1 MGLCR
6 RVESGVMTKIL
17 KRIDLSDQIAIV
29 TGATSGL
36 GWRFAQVIAAQGAI
50 VVISGRRLDRLRD
63 LEEQIN
69 DAGGRAFSIQAD
81 MSDLN
86 DVENLVAT
94 VEERVGVPTILVNN
108 AGIADGQLATKM
120 DVAFMERLMTINL
133 TGPFLLAREVAKRL
147 IKTRTA
153 GRIVNIA
160 SMAAYQYDGNGAA
173 LYSTSKAAI
182 ARMTETLAVEWA
194 KFPINVN
201 AIAPGIVKS
210 EMTDGM
216 AQRMKAGDS
225 AEGFAAHTRR
235 GRVPTPDYLDTT
247 LLYLLDPNSH
257 AVTGTVI
264 RVDDGQQN
272 R

>member
-1 MGLCR
+1 
-6 RVESGVMTKIL
+6 MTHTTSIPAK
-17 KRIDLSDQIAIV
+17 IDLSDQVAIV

-36 GWRFAQVIAAQGAI
+36 GWRFAQVLAAQGAKVAI
-50 VVISGRRLDRLRD
+50 AGRRVERLDALAN
-63 LEEQIN
+63 EISQS
-69 DAGGRAFSIQAD
+69 GGTALAVPTD
-81 MSDLN
+81 MSDLAQ
-86 DVENLVAT
+86 VEVLTAT
-94 VEERVGVPTILVNN
+94 VEEQLGMPTILINN

-147 IKTRTA
+147 IKAKRP

-160 SMAAYQYDGNGAA
+160 SIAAYSYDGNGAA

-194 KFPINVN
+194 RFPINVN

-216 AQRMKAGDS
+216 AQRMKAGDE
-225 AEGFAAHTRR
+225 AEGFAAHLRR
-235 GRVPTPDYLDTT
+235 KRVPTPDWLDST
-247 LLYLLDPNSH
+247 LLFLVDPDSH

-264 RVDDGQQN
+264 KIDDGQN
-272 R
+272 DR

>member
-1 MGLCR
+1 M
-6 RVESGVMTKIL
+6 SDIA
-17 KRIDLSDQIAIV
+17 KRIDLSDQMAIV

-36 GWRFAQVIAAQGAI
+36 GWRFAQVIAAQGAT

-63 LEEQIN
+63 LEEQIRE
-69 DAGGRAFSIQAD
+69 AGGEALSIQAD
-81 MSDLN
+81 MSDLTE
-86 DVENLVAT
+86 VEALVAT
-94 VEERVGVPTILVNN
+94 VEERVGMPSILINN

-147 IKTRTA
+147 IKA
-153 GRIVNIA
+153 KKPGRIVNIA
-160 SMAAYQYDGNGAA
+160 SIAAFQYDGNGAA

-194 KFPINVN
+194 RFPINVN
-201 AIAPGIVKS
+201 AIAPGLVKS

-216 AQRMKAGDS
+216 AQRMQAGDT
-225 AEGFAAHTRR
+225 AEGFAEHTKR
-235 GRVPTPDYLDTT
+235 GRVPTPEYLDTT
-247 LLYLLDPNSH
+247 LLYLIDPDSH

>member
-1 MGLCR
+1 M
-6 RVESGVMTKIL
+6 SIPQ
-17 KRIDLSDQIAIV
+17 RIDLSGDVAIV

-36 GWRFAQVIAAQGAI
+36 GERFARVLAAQGAT
-50 VVISGRRLDRLRD
+50 VAVTGRRAERLDKLVAGI
-63 LEEQIN
+63 EAQ
-69 DAGGRAFSIQAD
+69 GGRALAVPSD
-81 MSDLN
+81 MSDIA
-86 DVENLVAT
+86 DVETIAAR
-94 VEERVGVPTILVNN
+94 VESALGMPTILINN
-108 AGIADGQLATKM
+108 AGMADGQLATKM
-120 DVAFMERLMTINL
+120 DPAFMERLMTVNL
-133 TGPFLLAREVAKRL
+133 TAPFLLAREVAKRL
-147 IKTRTA
+147 IKAGRP

-160 SMAAYQYDGNGAA
+160 SVAAYQYDGNGAA

-182 ARMTETLAVEWA
+182 ARMTETLAVEWSR
-194 KFPINVN
+194 FHVNVN

-235 GRVPTPDYLDTT
+235 GRVPTPDWLDST
-247 LLYLLDPNSH
+247 LLYLVDPDSH

-264 RVDDGQQN
+264 VVDDGQQN

>member
-1 MGLCR
+1 MSIPR
-6 RVESGVMTKIL
+6 
-17 KRIDLSDQIAIV
+17 RIDLSGEVAIV

-36 GWRFAQVIAAQGAI
+36 GERFARVLAAQGAA
-50 VVISGRRLDRLRD
+50 VAVTGRRAERLDALVAEIEA
-63 LEEQIN
+63 L
-69 DAGGRAFSIQAD
+69 GGTALSVPSD
-81 MSDLN
+81 MSDMA
-86 DVENLVAT
+86 DVETIA
-94 VEERVGVPTILVNN
+94 ERVEAALGLPTILINN
-108 AGIADGQLATKM
+108 AGMADGQLATKM
-120 DVAFMERLMTINL
+120 DPAFMERLMTVNL
-133 TGPFLLAREVAKRL
+133 TAPFLLAREVAKRL
-147 IKTRTA
+147 IKAKRP

-160 SMAAYQYDGNGAA
+160 SVAAYQYDGNGAA

-182 ARMTETLAVEWA
+182 ARMTETLAVEWSR
-194 KFPINVN
+194 FHVNVN

-235 GRVPTPDYLDTT
+235 GRVPTPDWLDST
-247 LLYLLDPNSH
+247 LLYLVDPDSH

-264 RVDDGQQN
+264 VVDDGQQN

>member
-1 MGLCR
+1 
-6 RVESGVMTKIL
+6 MTDAPIPA
-17 KRIDLSDQIAIV
+17 RIDLSGEVAIV

-36 GWRFAQVIAAQGAI
+36 GWRFARLLAAQGAKI
-50 VVISGRRLDRLRD
+50 AITGRRVERLQELAERISAD
-63 LEEQIN
+63 
-69 DAGGRAFSIQAD
+69 GGTALTVPAD
-81 MSDLN
+81 MSDMAQ
-86 DVENLVAT
+86 VEGIAAT
-94 VEERVGVPTILVNN
+94 VEAHLGTPTMLVNN
-108 AGIADGQLATKM
+108 AGIADGQLATRM
-120 DVAFMERLMTINL
+120 DVAFMEQLIAINL

-147 IKTRTA
+147 IKEKRA

-160 SMAAYQYDGNGAA
+160 SIAAYSYDGNGAA

-216 AQRMKAGDS
+216 AQRMKAGES
-225 AEGFAAHTRR
+225 AEGFAAHTTR
-235 GRVPTPDYLDTT
+235 GRVPTPDWLDST
-247 LLYLLDPNSH
+247 LLFLLDPASH

-264 RVDDGQQN
+264 KIDDGQGT

>member
-1 MGLCR
+1 M
-6 RVESGVMTKIL
+6 SIPQ
-17 KRIDLSDQIAIV
+17 RIDLSGDVAIV

-36 GWRFAQVIAAQGAI
+36 GERFVRVLAAQGAT
-50 VVISGRRLDRLRD
+50 VAVTGRRAERLDKLVAGI
-63 LEEQIN
+63 EAQ
-69 DAGGRAFSIQAD
+69 GGRALAVPSD
-81 MSDLN
+81 MSDMA
-86 DVENLVAT
+86 DVETIAAR
-94 VEERVGVPTILVNN
+94 VESALGMPTILINN
-108 AGIADGQLATKM
+108 AGMADGQLATKM
-120 DVAFMERLMTINL
+120 DPAFMERLMTVNL
-133 TGPFLLAREVAKRL
+133 TAPFLLAREVAKRL
-147 IKTRTA
+147 IKAGRP

-160 SMAAYQYDGNGAA
+160 SVAAYQYDGNGAA

-182 ARMTETLAVEWA
+182 ARMTETLAVEWSR
-194 KFPINVN
+194 FHVNVN

-235 GRVPTPDYLDTT
+235 GRVPTPDWLDST
-247 LLYLLDPNSH
+247 LLYLVDPDSH

-264 RVDDGQQN
+264 VVDDGQQN

>member
-1 MGLCR
+1 
-6 RVESGVMTKIL
+6 MTHTISIPAK
-17 KRIDLSDQIAIV
+17 IDLSDQVAIV

-36 GWRFAQVIAAQGAI
+36 GWRFAQVLAAQGAKVAI
-50 VVISGRRLDRLRD
+50 AGRRVDRLD
-63 LEEQIN
+63 ALANEISE
-69 DAGGRAFSIQAD
+69 AGGTALAVPTD
-81 MSDLN
+81 MSDLAQ
-86 DVENLVAT
+86 VETLTAI
-94 VEERVGVPTILVNN
+94 VEEQLGMPTILINN

-120 DVAFMERLMTINL
+120 DIAFMERLMTINL

-147 IKTRTA
+147 IKAKSA

-160 SMAAYQYDGNGAA
+160 SIAAYSYDGNGAA

-194 KFPINVN
+194 RFPINVN

-216 AQRMKAGDS
+216 AQRMKAGDE
-225 AEGFAAHTRR
+225 AEGFAAHLRR
-235 GRVPTPDYLDTT
+235 KRVPTPDWLDST
-247 LLYLLDPNSH
+247 LLFLVDPDSH

-264 RVDDGQQN
+264 KIDDGQN
-272 R
+272 DR

>member
-1 MGLCR
+1 
-6 RVESGVMTKIL
+6 MTHTISIPAK
-17 KRIDLSDQIAIV
+17 IDLSDQVAIV

-36 GWRFAQVIAAQGAI
+36 GWRFAQVLAAQGAKVAI
-50 VVISGRRLDRLRD
+50 AGRRVDRLD
-63 LEEQIN
+63 ALANEISE
-69 DAGGRAFSIQAD
+69 AGGTALAVPTD
-81 MSDLN
+81 MSDLAQ
-86 DVENLVAT
+86 VETLTAI
-94 VEERVGVPTILVNN
+94 VEEQLGMPTILINN

-120 DVAFMERLMTINL
+120 DIAFMERLMTINL

-147 IKTRTA
+147 IKAKSA

-160 SMAAYQYDGNGAA
+160 SIAAYSYDGNGAA

-194 KFPINVN
+194 RFPINVN

-216 AQRMKAGDS
+216 AQRMKAGDE
-225 AEGFAAHTRR
+225 AEGFAAHLRR
-235 GRVPTPDYLDTT
+235 NRVPTPDWLDST
-247 LLYLLDPNSH
+247 LLFLVDPDSH

-264 RVDDGQQN
+264 KIDDGQN
-272 R
+272 DR

>member
-1 MGLCR
+1 MAER
-6 RVESGVMTKIL
+6 K
-17 KRIDLSDQIAIV
+17 IDLSEDIAII
-29 TGATSGL
+29 TGATSGI
-36 GWRFAQVIAAQGAI
+36 GCHFAKLLAAQGAKVAI
-50 VVISGRRLDRLRD
+50 AGRRVERLKALAD
-63 LEEQIN
+63 EIA
-69 DAGGRAFSIQAD
+69 DAGGTALSVPTD
-81 MSDLN
+81 MSDLSQ
-86 DVENLVAT
+86 VEALAAT
-94 VEERVGVPTILVNN
+94 VEAQLGMPSILINN

-147 IKTRTA
+147 IKAKRP

-160 SMAAYQYDGNGAA
+160 SIAAYNYDGNGAA
-173 LYSTSKAAI
+173 LYSTSKGAI

-201 AIAPGIVKS
+201 AIAPGLVKS

-216 AQRMKAGDS
+216 AQRMKAGEQ
-225 AEGFAAHTRR
+225 AEDFAAHTKRK
-235 GRVPTPDYLDTT
+235 RVPTPDYLDST
-247 LLYLLDPNSH
+247 LLYLVDPASH

-264 RVDDGQQN
+264 KVDDGQQD